1 MNELI
6 KFKLMI
12 KNNKN
17 VFNDIINDMTIKLL
31 KDNTIIFIDS
41 KGNETVAEIKDK
53 NIIFNFDENK
63 SIIVNLS

>member
-17 VFNDIINDMTIKLL
+17 VFNDIINDMTIKSL

-41 KGNETVAEIKDK
+41 KGNETVA
-53 NIIFNFDENK
+53 
-63 SIIVNLS
+63 